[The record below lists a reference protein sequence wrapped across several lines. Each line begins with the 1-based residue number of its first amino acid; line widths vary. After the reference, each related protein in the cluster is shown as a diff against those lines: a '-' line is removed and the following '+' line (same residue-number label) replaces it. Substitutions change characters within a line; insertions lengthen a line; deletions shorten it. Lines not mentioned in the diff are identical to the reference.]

1 MPSWVATQA
10 GVEAAEYGVWDIR
23 SAPANRGGGSVLRSD
38 APAPARAS
46 STAALR
52 VGCAARCGAARRNGG
67 AYADCRQAGGGGV
80 ELGAMEA
87 LDALMRPGARA
98 CHDCDA
104 AAVLVPALELGQGQG
119 QGYA

>member
-1 MPSWVATQA
+1 MRPD
-10 GVEAAEYGVWDIR
+10 AER
-23 SAPANRGGGSVLRSD
+23 RGGTVAHD
-38 APAPARAS
+38 
-46 STAALR
+46 
-52 VGCAARCGAARRNGG
+52 
-67 AYADCRQAGGGGV
+67 ADCRQAGGGGV